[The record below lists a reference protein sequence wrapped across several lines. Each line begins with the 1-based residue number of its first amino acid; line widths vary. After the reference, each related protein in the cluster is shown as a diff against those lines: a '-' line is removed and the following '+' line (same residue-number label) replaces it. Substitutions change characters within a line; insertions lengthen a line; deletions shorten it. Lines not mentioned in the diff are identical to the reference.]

1 MRRIRAFLDDLP
13 LKSKIALLLFTVN
26 FLLIGFCAAVALHI
40 VQKRNNELLYQT
52 MAQSM
57 TNSASQIELVLDDEE
72 RILDALTTD
81 GTVQWQL
88 RQLQTT
94 AGQNDPVRSEAFRQL
109 SNALQSYAG
118 QYVNG
123 DVDYISL
130 YSSWMEVHTNTV
142 HAQAMPDRTREAILR
157 QAERGDGRA
166 VWYHDETGTYLTALV
181 RQVEPFTLEGIGTV
195 VVRVRMENIVARC
208 VNFGDAYPETYYL
221 LQDGDTDP
229 LFVSPNLPDHLFD
242 GSKFDGEYQILPYG
256 GHHYFSVSG
265 TLPSHGW
272 QYAGLVLYDD
282 VFNAQRTVILLYVLT
297 ILLSFLLAAL
307 CSKFLMRHITRHFDR
322 LIDKMKRFGENEA
335 EPLPKDPAYAVRKD
349 EIGVLHRQFDHMA
362 DQIVDL
368 IQKDYKN
375 QILRKDAQ
383 LRALEAQIDPHF
395 LYNVLASINW
405 RAKAIGEQQI
415 SQMVEALSAL
425 LRATLSKDTGPFTL
439 EKELALVKHYARIQ
453 KIRFEEQLDFSVQAP
468 PELGDVQ
475 IPKLTIQPLVENA
488 IRYAMQESTDPCTV
502 QVMVQR
508 SGDDLIIEVRN
519 TGTRFPD
526 DMEERLAQ
534 KTLAH
539 HGFGIGL
546 ANIRQRIQLT
556 FGEPYGLQFLN
567 RDGWAVAR
575 LTIPYRPQQ
584 EEEGHYAENAD
595 RG

>member
-1 MRRIRAFLDDLP
+1 MERLRHKLDDIP
-13 LKSKIALLLFTVN
+13 LKNKIALLLFVVD
-26 FLLIGFCAAVALHI
+26 FLLIGLCAAAALHL
-40 VQKRNNELLYQT
+40 VRQRNNELLYQT
-52 MAQSM
+52 MEQSM
-57 TNSASQIELVLDDEE
+57 VNSAAQIEYVLDEEE
-72 RILDALTTD
+72 RILSALTTD
-81 GTVQWQL
+81 STLQ
-88 RQLQTT
+88 RQISLLKNTD
-94 AGQNDPVRSEAFRQL
+94 GRNDPIRSEAFRQI

-118 QYVNG
+118 QFASG
-123 DVDYISL
+123 DVDCISL
-130 YSSWMEVHTNTV
+130 YSPWMDVHTNTV
-142 HAQAMPDRTREAILR
+142 HAQAIPEQTRTALL
-157 QAERGDGRA
+157 QAALDGDGRT
-166 VWYHDETGTYLTALV
+166 VWFHDATGSYLTALI
-181 RQVEPFTLEGIGTV
+181 RQIEPFTLEHIGT
-195 VVRVRMENIVARC
+195 IVIRLRLDHI
-208 VNFGDAYPETYYL
+208 VERSVHFGSTDAESYCL
-221 LQDGDTDP
+221 LSDAGRQ
-229 LFVSPNLPDHLFD
+229 LLYVSPDLPADLSQASFPAS
-242 GSKFDGEYQILPYG
+242 GYQILPAE
-256 GHHYFSVSG
+256 GHHYFVVAGS
-265 TLPSHGW
+265 LPNHGW
-272 QYAGLVLYDD
+272 GYTGIVLYDS
-282 VFNAQRTVILLYVLT
+282 VFHTQRSVVLLYALT
-297 ILLSFLLAAL
+297 ILFSFILAA
-307 CSKFLMRHITRHFDR
+307 FLTNLLLGRITRHFDR

-335 EPLPKDPAYAVRKD
+335 EPLPKDPVYDSRKD

-425 LRATLSKDTGPFTL
+425 LRATLSKDNDPFTL
-439 EKELALVKHYARIQ
+439 EKELALVNHYARIQ

-468 PELGDVQ
+468 PELGDAQ

-502 QVMVQR
+502 QVIVQR
-508 SGDDLIIEVRN
+508 GKDDLVIEVRN

-526 DMEERLAQ
+526 DMEERLAR

-556 FGEPYGLQFLN
+556 FGEPYGLQFIN
-567 RDGWAVAR
+567 CDGWAVAR

-584 EEEGHYAENAD
+584 EKEGPYAENAD